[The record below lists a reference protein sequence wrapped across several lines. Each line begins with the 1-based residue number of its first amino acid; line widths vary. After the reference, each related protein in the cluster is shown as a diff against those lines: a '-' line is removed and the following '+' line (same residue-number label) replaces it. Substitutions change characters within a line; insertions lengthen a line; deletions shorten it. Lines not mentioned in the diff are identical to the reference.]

1 MPGSAATAPR
11 DGGPSDVRVKSV
23 VSHWVLGIEPDASLD
38 VALKEMAQAGVR
50 HLPVVLKG
58 RCLGLLHEADV
69 LWHLWAH
76 PGARVASI
84 DCCRRPSPVVDIADY
99 VARAAVVIDGAGTD
113 AAVVTERGR
122 VVGVITATDLVRLV
136 ASAAA

>member
-1 MPGSAATAPR
+1 MC
-11 DGGPSDVRVKSV
+11 VKSV
-23 VSHWVLGIEPDASLD
+23 MSHWVLGIAPDAALD
-38 VALKEMAQAGVR
+38 VALKEMAQSDVR
-50 HLPVVLKG
+50 HLPVVLRG

-69 LWHLWAH
+69 LWRLWAH

-84 DCCRRPSPVVDIADY
+84 DCCRRPSPVVDLGDS

-122 VVGVITATDLVRLV
+122 VVGIITATDLVRLV